1 MADLQVFPLS
11 VWLTLRL
18 SVPLSCLFEAKL
30 SHEPVIR
37 PSVGWLFGLCHNF
50 RKRREI
56 SLPCFYR
63 NTCYLVGRKTLLNNR
78 STVYPF
84 LFQRQSSLTPNVLLP
99 ITLYGHPNVRHPC
112 KTSVSLIYL
121 PLFLFIAQASR
132 ALRRSAC
139 CWPTRSSTP
148 RTSSC
153 CAATTSAPLSTGYT
167 DSTTNVSTLNGLSYY
182 LSVER

>member
-1 MADLQVFPLS
+1 MLIWSETFPWA
-11 VWLTLRL
+11 V
-18 SVPLSCLFEAKL
+18 A
-30 SHEPVIR
+30 
-37 PSVGWLFGLCHNF
+37 SVGRLFGLCHNF

-99 ITLYGHPNVRHPC
+99 ITLYGHPNVRHPS

-121 PLFLFIAQASR
+121 PWYLFIAQASR

-167 DSTTNVSTLNGLSYY
+167 DSTTNVSTLNGLSYNKKLITTY
-182 LSVER
+182 LWNGDLSWFLWLYYFMSSQ